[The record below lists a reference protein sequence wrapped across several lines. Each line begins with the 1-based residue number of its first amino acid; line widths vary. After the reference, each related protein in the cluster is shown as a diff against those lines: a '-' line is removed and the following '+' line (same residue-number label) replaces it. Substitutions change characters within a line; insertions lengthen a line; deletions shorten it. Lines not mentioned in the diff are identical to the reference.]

1 MRAMSISGILLT
13 LFILPCIIGGIVLIT
28 VLTVMLIRRNHRINE
43 HIQFQQE
50 YPKPDPAPE
59 QIPDPPVEP
68 APIESQ
74 SFPEILKSHRTARH
88 MSQEFL
94 AEQLGVTRQAVS
106 KWESGTSEPSTANL
120 LALAKLYGISLD
132 ELVGLK

>member
-1 MRAMSISGILLT
+1 MSAVRVESSLFLL
-13 LFILPCIIGGIVLIT
+13 FFFVIPAIICTIVLVTLLI
-28 VLTVMLIRRNHRINE
+28 VLLVRRSRRAGK
-43 HIQFQQE
+43 QFSQSTTYAPSE
-50 YPKPDPAPE
+50 PTPAPNDA
-59 QIPDPPVEP
+59 PT
-68 APIESQ
+68 PIENQ